1 MHPTRSRLRPFT
13 TGLAV
18 LMLAAG
24 LYVLITALMPF
35 FMVHTV
41 NPTSNTTVAKLEATA
56 TEIPTENRLYIPKID
71 INLPYEQGDERV
83 MEHGAWWRRPE
94 NGNPKDGG
102 NFILSAHRFIMGL
115 TPEQTLRKS
124 PFYNID
130 KLALDDEITIDYQSE
145 RYVYVISKIYAVK
158 PNAVE
163 IENRTDESQLTLYSC
178 TLGGAADGREVI
190 VATPKERF

>member
-130 KLALDDEITIDYQSE
+130 KLALGDEITIDYQSE

-163 IENRTDESQLTLYSC
+163 IENRTDEPQLTLYSC

>member
-1 MHPTRSRLRPFT
+1 MHTSRPRLRPFAT
-13 TGLAV
+13 ILAI

-24 LYVLITALMPF
+24 AYVLVTALMPLF
-35 FMVHTV
+35 ITIDPTN
-41 NPTSNTTVAKLEATA
+41 NPTVAKLKATDA
-56 TEIPTENRLYIPKID
+56 EIPTEQRLYIPKID
-71 INLPYEQGDERV
+71 INLPYGQGDERV

-130 KLALDDEITIDYQSE
+130 KLALGDEITIDYQGA

-190 VATPKERF
+190 IATPKET

>member
-1 MHPTRSRLRPFT
+1 
-13 TGLAV
+13 
-18 LMLAAG
+18 MLAAG
-24 LYVLITALMPF
+24 AYVLVTALMPLF
-35 FMVHTV
+35 ITIDPTN
-41 NPTSNTTVAKLEATA
+41 NPTVAKLKATDA
-56 TEIPTENRLYIPKID
+56 EIPTEQRLYIPKID
-71 INLPYEQGDERV
+71 INLPYGQGDEHV
-83 MEHGAWWRRPE
+83 MEYGAWWRRPE

-130 KLALDDEITIDYQSE
+130 KLALGDEITIDYQGA

-163 IENRTDESQLTLYSC
+163 IENRTDEPQLTLYSC

-190 VATPKERF
+190 IATPKERF

>member
-1 MHPTRSRLRPFT
+1 MHTSRPRLRPFAT
-13 TGLAV
+13 ILAI

-24 LYVLITALMPF
+24 AYVLVTALMPLF
-35 FMVHTV
+35 ITIDPTN
-41 NPTSNTTVAKLEATA
+41 NPTVAKLKATDA
-56 TEIPTENRLYIPKID
+56 EIPTEQRLYIPKID
-71 INLPYEQGDERV
+71 INLPYGQGDERV

-130 KLALDDEITIDYQSE
+130 KLALGDEITIDYQGA

>member
-163 IENRTDESQLTLYSC
+163 IENRTDEPQLTLYSC

>member
-1 MHPTRSRLRPFT
+1 MHPTRSRLRPLAI
-13 TGLAV
+13 GLAI

-163 IENRTDESQLTLYSC
+163 IENRTDEPQLTLYSC

>member
-56 TEIPTENRLYIPKID
+56 TEIPTENRLYIPTID
-71 INLPYEQGDERV
+71 INLPYEQGNERV

-130 KLALDDEITIDYQSE
+130 KLALGDEITIDYQGA

>member
-130 KLALDDEITIDYQSE
+130 KLALGDEITIDYQGA

>member
-71 INLPYEQGDERV
+71 INLPYEQGSERV

-163 IENRTDESQLTLYSC
+163 IENRTDEPQLTLYSC